1 MTKKEMA
8 QEVQFAK
15 IAMLNYVRGFSK
27 DKKSQL
33 AIVRGYIKNS
43 ADNYKQAYHVYK
55 VQKGTVDA
63 FKAELAGRR
72 AALKELQK
80 K

>member
-8 QEVQFAK
+8 QEVQSAK
-15 IAMLNYVRGFSK
+15 NSMLSYVRGHSK
-27 DKKSQL
+27 DKKSQIE
-33 AIVRGYIKNS
+33 IVRSYIRAS
-43 ADNYKQAYHVYK
+43 TDFYKEACHMCK
-55 VQKGTVDA
+55 VQKKMTDLY
-63 FKAELAGRR
+63 KAELAGRR

>member
-15 IAMLNYVRGFSK
+15 NAMLDYVRGHSK
-27 DKKSQL
+27 DKKSQI
-33 AIVRGYIKNS
+33 AIVRSYIKNS
-43 ADNYKQAYHVYK
+43 KDNYQRAYRTYQ
-55 VQKGTVDA
+55 VQKGMADSY
-63 FKAELAGRR
+63 KAELAGRR